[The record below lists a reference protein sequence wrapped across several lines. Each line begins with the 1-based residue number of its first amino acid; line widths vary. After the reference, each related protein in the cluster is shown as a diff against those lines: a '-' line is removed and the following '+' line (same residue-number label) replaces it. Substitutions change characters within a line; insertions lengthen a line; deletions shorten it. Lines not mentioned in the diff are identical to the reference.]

1 MNLKIMSKLIE
12 SEREGR
18 FASAEILTANDGET
32 AIEILREEMS
42 VGRTVHFV
50 LIDYIMVDLSQQ

>member
-1 MNLKIMSKLIE
+1 MSKLLQ

-32 AIEILREEMS
+32 AIEILKEELF
-42 VGRTVHFV
+42 VGRTVHFI
-50 LIDYIMVDLSQQ
+50 LIDYIMVT